1 MNNKILLGSVGLF
14 IILLAVFGFYF
25 ATKPVIAATITYTDA
40 GFSPQTTSVASGST
54 VRVVNNSKAELHFAS
69 GPHPQHNLNSE
80 LNMNELA
87 PGREGTIH
95 VTREGEW
102 SFHNHE
108 NDSHTGTIIV
118 TK

>member
-1 MNNKILLGSVGLF
+1 VFLGSVLLV
-14 IILLAVFGFYF
+14 IVLLAVFGFYF
-25 ATKPVIAATITYTDA
+25 VTKPVIAATITYTDA
-40 GFSPQTTSVASGST
+40 GFSPQTTTVASGST
-54 VRVVNNSKAELHFAS
+54 IRIVNESKAQLRFAS

-80 LNMNELA
+80 LNMSELT
-87 PGREGTIH
+87 PGKEGTIH
-95 VTREGEW
+95 VTREGTW